1 MRERT
6 SVNLKPIPILMLLA
20 LAACSGGDGDDLDKF
35 IRNSGNDLKGKV
47 DPLPEVRPFQTVDFN
62 ADGTLNDPFVPRKAV
77 SNTGNV
83 QPNLDRPK
91 DPGENYPLESL
102 KFVGVVS
109 KNKQQRALLKTPDN
123 LMLEV
128 TLGEHI
134 GQNYGL
140 VTAIS
145 DTEISLKE
153 IVQDELSG
161 DWVERPTSVTL
172 QE

>member
-6 SVNLKPIPILMLLA
+6 SVNLKLIPILMLLA

-77 SNTGNV
+77 SKSGSV

-91 DPGENYPLESL
+91 DPGEN
-102 KFVGVVS
+102 FVGVVS
-109 KNKQQRALLKTPDN
+109 KNRQQRALLKTPDN

-128 TLGEHI
+128 TLGEHV